1 MSPALSGPDHSNVR
15 KCGVR
20 PILPHTP
27 IQYIIGRTEFCG
39 LPFSVD
45 ERVLIPRPETEML
58 VEAVA
63 DLADSWAHAAGA
75 LNILDLCTGSGNIA
89 IALMARLSAPLTQA
103 GSGGPG
109 RAGTLTKRVTNCTMS
124 ASDISEE
131 ALEAARC
138 NAGRN
143 GLSGKIRFIRSDL
156 FSDLDGRFDIIVSNP
171 PYIAR
176 NEFATLQKE
185 VLMEPRIALDGG
197 EDGLDF
203 YRRIIPAAR
212 SRLNNGGYI
221 FMEVGYA
228 QAGAVAGILS
238 ANLFNSIE
246 VKKDFNGIDRMVS
259 GRWIN

>member
-1 MSPALSGPDHSNVR
+1 
-15 KCGVR
+15 
-20 PILPHTP
+20 
-27 IQYIIGRTEFCG
+27 
-39 LPFSVD
+39 
-45 ERVLIPRPETEML
+45 
-58 VEAVA
+58 
-63 DLADSWAHAAGA
+63 
-75 LNILDLCTGSGNIA
+75 
-89 IALMARLSAPLTQA
+89 
-103 GSGGPG
+103 
-109 RAGTLTKRVTNCTMS
+109 LTKRVTNCTMS

>member
-1 MSPALSGPDHSNVR
+1 
-15 KCGVR
+15 
-20 PILPHTP
+20 
-27 IQYIIGRTEFCG
+27 
-39 LPFSVD
+39 
-45 ERVLIPRPETEML
+45 
-58 VEAVA
+58 
-63 DLADSWAHAAGA
+63 
-75 LNILDLCTGSGNIA
+75 
-89 IALMARLSAPLTQA
+89 
-103 GSGGPG
+103 
-109 RAGTLTKRVTNCTMS
+109 MS

-143 GLSGKIRFIRSDL
+143 GLPGKIRFIRSDL